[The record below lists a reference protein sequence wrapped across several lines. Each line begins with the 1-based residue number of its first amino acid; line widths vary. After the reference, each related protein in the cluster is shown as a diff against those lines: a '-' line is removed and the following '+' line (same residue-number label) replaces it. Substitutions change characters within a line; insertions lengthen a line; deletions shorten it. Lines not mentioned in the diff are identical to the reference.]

1 MKLQRKNRRALALG
15 ALAVSGALALTACGS
30 DDTGSETSGGGASAT
45 TQAGDI
51 KCDDASGQL
60 QASGFSA
67 QKNAIDAWVKQ
78 FAAACKGVQ
87 INYNPTGSGAGV
99 TAFTQ
104 GQTAF
109 AGSDSALKPEE
120 ITASKKVCSGG
131 QGIDLPMV
139 GGPIAV
145 GFNVPGVE
153 LLLGGSPARC
163 CATLPKRFAW
173 AVAAGAV
180 LLGLGIS
187 FAAGLDSSIQWALI
201 AAVLFV
207 AGSYG
212 ISAKVEGPR
221 QAKDRVAT
229 SLVWVA
235 FLMAIVPLASLA
247 WDHRQAGIKVFDGY
261 FLTHSMGVVADT
273 EPGGGI
279 YHAILGTAE
288 QVGLATLISVP
299 IGVLTAIYLVEY
311 GRGRLAQAVTFFVD
325 VMTGIPSIVAG
336 LFILSLW
343 ILILDMGYSG
353 FAGSMALTI
362 LMIPVVVRSTE
373 EMLKLVP
380 NELREASLALGVP
393 KWRTILKVVLPTS
406 IGGITT
412 GIMLAV
418 ARIAGETA
426 PVLLL
431 VWGANFIN
439 ANPFKDPQASLPM
452 YIYLQ
457 FTNSGGQGA
466 AYDRAWAA
474 ALTLIAFI
482 MILNLVARGIARWK
496 APKTGR

>member
-1 MKLQRKNRRALALG
+1 MSHATLSPQRSSLRG
-15 ALAVSGALALTACGS
+15 
-30 DDTGSETSGGGASAT
+30 
-45 TQAGDI
+45 
-51 KCDDASGQL
+51 
-60 QASGFSA
+60 
-67 QKNAIDAWVKQ
+67 
-78 FAAACKGVQ
+78 
-87 INYNPTGSGAGV
+87 
-99 TAFTQ
+99 
-104 GQTAF
+104 
-109 AGSDSALKPEE
+109 
-120 ITASKKVCSGG
+120 
-131 QGIDLPMV
+131 
-139 GGPIAV
+139 
-145 GFNVPGVE
+145 
-153 LLLGGSPARC
+153 
-163 CATLPKRFAW
+163 ATLPKWFAW
-173 AVAAGAV
+173 AVAAGSAV
-180 LLGLGIS
+180 AGLGIS
-187 FAAGLDSSIQWALI
+187 AAAGLHSDIQWALI
-201 AAVLFV
+201 AALLFV
-207 AGSYG
+207 LGSYG
-212 ISAKVEGPR
+212 ISAKVEGSR
-221 QAKDRVAT
+221 QAKDRTAT

-235 FLMAIVPLASLA
+235 FLLAVIPLASLI
-247 WDHRQAGIKVFDGY
+247 WETLKRGVKVLDGY

-279 YHAILGTAE
+279 YHAILGTLQ

-311 GRGRLAQAVTFFVD
+311 GRGRLAKAVTYFVD

-353 FAGSMALTI
+353 FAGAMSLSI

-412 GIMLAV
+412 GIMLAI
-418 ARIAGETA
+418 ARITGETA

-431 VWGANFIN
+431 VWGTNFIN
-439 ANPFKDPQASLPM
+439 SNPFSDPQASLPM

-457 FTNSGGQGA
+457 YANSGGYGA

>member
-1 MKLQRKNRRALALG
+1 M
-15 ALAVSGALALTACGS
+15 SH
-30 DDTGSETSGGGASAT
+30 AT
-45 TQAGDI
+45 LND
-51 KCDDASGQL
+51 
-60 QASGFSA
+60 
-67 QKNAIDAWVKQ
+67 
-78 FAAACKGVQ
+78 
-87 INYNPTGSGAGV
+87 
-99 TAFTQ
+99 
-104 GQTAF
+104 
-109 AGSDSALKPEE
+109 
-120 ITASKKVCSGG
+120 
-131 QGIDLPMV
+131 
-139 GGPIAV
+139 
-145 GFNVPGVE
+145 
-153 LLLGGSPARC
+153 SPAKRPPSSLRG
-163 CATLPKRFAW
+163 ATLPAW
-173 AVAAGAV
+173 FPWTVAAGSVA
-180 LLGLGIS
+180 LGLGIS
-187 FAAGLDSSIQWALI
+187 AAAGLESSIQWALI

-207 AGSYG
+207 LGSYAV
-212 ISAKVEGPR
+212 SARVEGRR
-221 QAKDRVAT
+221 QAKDRMAT

-235 FLMAIVPLASLA
+235 FLLAIIPLASLV
-247 WDHRQAGIKVFDGY
+247 WETVSRGVKVLDGY

-279 YHAILGTAE
+279 YHAILGTLQ
-288 QVGLATLISVP
+288 QVGLATAMSVP

-311 GRGRLAQAVTFFVD
+311 GRGKLAKAVTFFID

-353 FAGSMALTI
+353 FAGSLALAI
-362 LMIPVVVRSTE
+362 LMIPTVVRSTE

-412 GIMLAV
+412 GVMLAI
-418 ARIAGETA
+418 ARITGETA

-431 VWGANFIN
+431 VWVTNFIN
-439 ANPFKDPQASLPM
+439 SNPFSDPQASLPM

-457 FTNSGGQGA
+457 YINSGGPGP